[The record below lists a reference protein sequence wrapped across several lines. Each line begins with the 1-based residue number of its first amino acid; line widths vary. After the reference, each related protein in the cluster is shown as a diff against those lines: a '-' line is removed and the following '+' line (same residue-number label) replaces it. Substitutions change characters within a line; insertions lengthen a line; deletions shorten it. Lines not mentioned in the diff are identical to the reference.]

1 MPSSNPA
8 FSRFGGTGNGQQQYA
23 GWGNQPQQYGAPGQY
38 GAPAPHRVRQRGQRT
53 APRHH

>member
-23 GWGNQPQQYGAPGQY
+23 GWDNQPQQYGAPGQY
-38 GAPAPHRVRQRGQRT
+38 GAPAPPDPYS
-53 APRHH
+53 AP